1 MKRITQKRIAQIVLL
16 LALLFLLLPSS
27 LRALTGNV
35 YLMGEESYY
44 HARIAKQITE
54 QGIPEFDD
62 FVFES
67 RPYVANPYHLLLA
80 GVAFPLGSM
89 TAAKTVPLLL
99 GLLFIYLFYLLLNK
113 FKIESW
119 TKWTILCVMI
129 LSPLFIHTFNFSTPA
144 SLILVLN
151 LAGLLFLTRTGKIS
165 TGVALACFSMVSMFG
180 LLHAA
185 VSAFIVFFYS
195 FNLKK
200 RLRKGYLILAA
211 IAFVVLSYTLPI
223 FLASES
229 VDFVSR
235 NLISLFISDLGSG
248 AGFSIFALLLAIVG
262 YLVVWKHKKKH
273 YSLYAFSILLIVF
286 SFFDSSLLI
295 YANIVVVFLAG
306 IALVYFA
313 RMKWTLKIL
322 REFTMLVLICGL
334 LFSALST
341 TIDLRDSQPDNSL
354 VNALIWLEL
363 NSDEQAV
370 VFSHYSNGF
379 WIEYLAGQPVV
390 LDSSFQLIFDVN
402 SRYFDSNQI
411 FTTDD
416 LDVARKILSKY
427 DVKYVVITD
436 NLYDGIVWDKKG
448 KGLDF
453 LLENAETFKKVQ
465 ENSYV
470 KIYEYI
476 YEGVEEK

>member
-1 MKRITQKRIAQIVLL
+1 MKKITYKQAAQIILL
-16 LALLFLLLPSS
+16 LALFFLLLPSS

-35 YLMGEESYY
+35 YLMGEEPYY
-44 HARIAKQITE
+44 HARMARQIAE

-62 FVFES
+62 FVFDS
-67 RPYVANPYHLLLA
+67 RPYVLNPYHLLLA
-80 GVAFPLGSM
+80 GFAFPLGPM
-89 TAAKTVPLLL
+89 NAAKIVPLLM

-113 FKIESW
+113 FKVESW

-144 SLILVLN
+144 CFILVLN
-151 LAGLLFLTRTGKIS
+151 LAGLFFLMRPGKMS
-165 TGVALACFSMVSMFG
+165 TGVALVCFSLASMFG

-195 FNLKK
+195 FNYKK

-211 IAFVVLSYTLPI
+211 ISFVVLSYSLPI

-235 NLISLFISDLGSG
+235 NLISTFISDLGSG
-248 AGFSIFALLLAIVG
+248 AGFSIFAILLAIVG
-262 YLVVWKHKKKH
+262 YMVVWKHKKKH
-273 YSLYAFSILLIVF
+273 YSLYAFSILLIVS

-295 YANIVVVFLAG
+295 YANIIVVFLAG

-313 RMKWTLKIL
+313 RMKWNLKIL

-334 LFSALST
+334 LFSALNT
-341 TIDLRDSQPDNSL
+341 TIDLRDSQPSNSL

-363 NSDEQAV
+363 NSDEPGM

-390 LDSSFQLIFDVN
+390 LDSSFSLISDVN
-402 SRYFDSNQI
+402 GKYFNSNQA
-411 FTTDD
+411 FTIDD

-436 NLYDGIVWDKKG
+436 NLYDDVVWDNKG
-448 KGLDF
+448 QGLDF
-453 LLENAETFKKVQ
+453 LLTNAETFKKVQ

-476 YEGVEEK
+476 YEGVEEQ